1 MVKVYLVGK
10 PLLLH
15 GVGNEIKELRVKIVL
30 VIERSQAVVIIVAE
44 AYLLLNMRLRLFIL
58 PQCCSVCRIFVP
70 QTH

>member
-44 AYLLLNMRLRLFIL
+44 AYLLSLDVHCNAVVKAIL
-58 PQCCSVCRIFVP
+58 VDPYR
-70 QTH
+70 